1 MVVVKENVRR
11 GFILWGTPASVANLI
26 WDPIIR
32 HHEVNITTIY
42 FLKLHNVLD
51 YTKAGVQNLCSMLG
65 NASCFRF
72 YKTQCE
78 DGRLILD
85 DERRF
90 EKELTKRLLE
100 RNHTRT
106 SLHIYLT
113 NQSYHKGP
121 LSSADKSL
129 FLLYLFML
137 YISEWGGT
145 RQGFTLFYKTN
156 FDPTVAASLRVPPNT
171 ICRCSIPLKAK
182 CFIEC
187 PWFIVAD
194 VLSRT
199 FHILLRCFKG
209 LWSPS
214 LSPSV
219 SLWKTHSKKN
229 EVTAKSWADAFSE
242 HCVLRERI
250 SWI

>member
-51 YTKAGVQNLCSMLG
+51 HMKAGIQNLCSMLG
-65 NASCFRF
+65 NTSCFRF

-121 LSSADKSL
+121 LAAVLELYPLQIRACFYSIYL
-129 FLLYLFML
+129 CFIFLNG
-137 YISEWGGT
+137 GGT
-145 RQGFTLFYKTN
+145 RQGFTFFYKTN
-156 FDPTVAASLRVPPNT
+156 FDPTVAASLRVPPKT

-187 PWFIVAD
+187 P
-194 VLSRT
+194 
-199 FHILLRCFKG
+199 
-209 LWSPS
+209 
-214 LSPSV
+214 
-219 SLWKTHSKKN
+219 
-229 EVTAKSWADAFSE
+229 
-242 HCVLRERI
+242 
-250 SWI
+250 

>member
-1 MVVVKENVRR
+1 MWRWSTHLGWWEAFWERTHKKITGEKSHKNI
-11 GFILWGTPASVANLI
+11 FTHLFDKSILPQG
-26 WDPIIR
+26 PISSC
-32 HHEVNITTIY
+32 
-42 FLKLHNVLD
+42 
-51 YTKAGVQNLCSMLG
+51 AG
-65 NASCFRF
+65 A
-72 YKTQCE
+72 
-78 DGRLILD
+78 
-85 DERRF
+85 
-90 EKELTKRLLE
+90 
-100 RNHTRT
+100 
-106 SLHIYLT
+106 
-113 NQSYHKGP
+113 

-137 YISEWGGT
+137 YISEWGGGT
-145 RQGFTLFYKTN
+145 RQGFTFFYKTN

-219 SLWKTHSKKN
+219 SLWKTHSKKS
-229 EVTAKSWADAFSE
+229 EVTAKSWADAHKLNTACSE
-242 HCVLRERI
+242 NASLGFK
-250 SWI
+250 